1 MSPSLLAL
9 AAVATLAAPPQHC
22 RLALEGGPYRISAA
36 LAPYKIEA
44 TMAFMFESRFPFR
57 PTSFAAQAPFAQP
70 DYDQCWDGFRK
81 AQLPTD
87 KDAA

>member
-1 MSPSLLAL
+1 
-9 AAVATLAAPPQHC
+9 
-22 RLALEGGPYRISAA
+22 
-36 LAPYKIEA
+36 
-44 TMAFMFESRFPFR
+44 MAFMFESRFPFR
-57 PTSFAAQAPFAQP
+57 PTNSAAQAPFAQP